1 VYDRLSL
8 RRKLTGFPKD
18 VAMPNR
24 SPLLTVRAAP
34 RYLVAVL
41 VCLLAAVFQ
50 YALQP
55 ILGGRFP
62 LAAFTP
68 AVIVAAWYGNFGP
81 GVLATILS
89 AVLAD
94 FFFLAPPGLGIAGR
108 EDLIGL
114 LLFLL
119 GGILVA
125 TTVRDLRLGLYEE
138 HGIRIDTERRLRRTR
153 QIQDLTTALSKA
165 RTPKEVIEA
174 CLPELLHAF
183 GASAGAVIV
192 AADRDAEFEVA
203 HAIGYHETDGAT
215 SYRAA
220 LSAGTLITEAIRR
233 HELMARERRVDKDLG
248 SPLVDGFL
256 RSNEAAVILPLLTG
270 GRAIGAVA
278 LSFSR
283 SHTFAEH
290 EREFLLDSGRRT
302 AQALERARL
311 YEMAERARVE
321 AEDFRVRADV
331 ELRER
336 QRMEGELRRSEGRYR
351 ALAAR
356 TNRLYSLSAR
366 LSEAVT
372 VDAVARATVEQ
383 GKPVVGASAGSVAL
397 FHDGEFEIAFGDQQ
411 GAEPSSRF
419 PAESGLCATAAIETR
434 RPVFVGSFAEWQSE
448 YPQSASMVADGGYAS
463 SATMPLLVDA
473 EAIGVLTFYFTA
485 PVNFDDEYQPLLVSV
500 ATHCSQALDRARLYE
515 TAQRA
520 RADAETANQSKDD
533 FLSTVSHELRTPL
546 GAILGWASMLRD
558 GSLDEKRGQRAVEAI
573 LNNATRQAQL
583 VDELLDVSRIV
594 GGRTVL
600 DLQALDL
607 SDTVRGAVESVM
619 PLAER
624 RGVEL
629 QVNELPARRVTADP
643 RRIEQVFLNLLAN
656 AVKFTPSGGRVIVQG
671 EEADGFATVR
681 VTDTGRGIEPEFLP
695 HVFERFSQ
703 ASSPSTRPVGGLGLG
718 LFIARHLVEAHNGKI
733 SVSSEGQD
741 KGATFIVS
749 LPVADAGAAPP
760 VEVGADRLAP
770 GAEARPVYHR

>member
-1 VYDRLSL
+1 
-8 RRKLTGFPKD
+8 
-18 VAMPNR
+18 MPNR

-41 VCLLAAVFQ
+41 VCLAAAVFQ

-62 LAAFTP
+62 LAAFSP

-81 GVLATILS
+81 GVVATIVS
-89 AVLAD
+89 ALLAD
-94 FFFLAPPGLGIAGR
+94 FFFLAPAGSLAIGGR
-108 EDLIGL
+108 DDIIGL

-119 GGILVA
+119 GGFLVS

-153 QIQDLTTALSKA
+153 QIQDLTTALSRA

-192 AADRDAEFEVA
+192 GGDRDAEFEVA
-203 HAIGYHETDGAT
+203 HAIGYQATDGAG

-233 HELMARERRVDKDLG
+233 HELMARERRVDKDAG
-248 SPLVDGFL
+248 SPTVDPFL
-256 RSNEAAVILPLLTG
+256 KSNEAAVILPLLTG
-270 GRAIGAVA
+270 GRALGAVA

-283 SHTFAEH
+283 SHAFAEH

-321 AEDFRVRADV
+321 AEDFRVRADI

-336 QRMEGELRRSEGRYR
+336 QRMEGELRKSEGRYR

-383 GKPVVGASAGSVAL
+383 GKLVVGASAGSVAL
-397 FHDGEFEIAFGDQQ
+397 FHDGEFEIAYGDQQ
-411 GAEPSSRF
+411 GAEPSPRF
-419 PAESGLCATAAIETR
+419 PAESGMCATAAIETR
-434 RPVFVGSFAEWQSE
+434 RPVFVGSFAEWQSA

-463 SATMPLLVDA
+463 SATLPLLVDGD
-473 EAIGVLTFYFTA
+473 AIGVLTFYFTA

-515 TAQRA
+515 AAQRA

-600 DLQALDL
+600 DLQAIDL
-607 SDTVRGAVESVM
+607 ADTVRGAVESVM
-619 PLAER
+619 PMAER

-629 QVNELPARRVTADP
+629 QVNELPARHVTADP

-656 AVKFTPSGGRVIVQG
+656 AVKFTPAGGRVVVQG
-671 EEADGFATVR
+671 EEASGFAIVR

-703 ASSPSTRPVGGLGLG
+703 ANGPSTRPVGGLGLG
-718 LFIARHLVEAHNGKI
+718 LFIARHLVHAHNGEI
-733 SVSSEGQD
+733 SVSSEGLD
-741 KGATFIVS
+741 KGATFTVS
-749 LPVADAGAAPP
+749 LPVADVAPGQP
-760 VEVGADRLAP
+760 IEAKGVERLAP
-770 GAEARPVYHR
+770 GAEARPVYHH